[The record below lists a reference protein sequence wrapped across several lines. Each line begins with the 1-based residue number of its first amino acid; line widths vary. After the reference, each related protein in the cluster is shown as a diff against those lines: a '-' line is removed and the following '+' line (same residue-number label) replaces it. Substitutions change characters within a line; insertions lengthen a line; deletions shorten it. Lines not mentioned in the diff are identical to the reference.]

1 MLRVHA
7 QILFQV
13 QSYTERRNFWEIYLF
28 LSRWQL
34 HYQTH
39 VWVNRDPLY
48 IIKKSFSHWPY
59 GLLLLVLHEQ
69 HVTDIIPRTA
79 GDCIRHAK
87 CQQQSAINSVYCLV
101 LCTLAQRA
109 LIISLV
115 AQSCQICAVKREA
128 IICIFF
134 SLSSLCLH
142 CVSALAHEL
151 QTSLLIKSDQWRIVR
166 RQRRHELT
174 NLACQTQCKNRG
186 ADRSRAGVQKQ
197 GRVCHHQHQLCL
209 LYVCSHGQTTDGAP
223 SSVCCLM
230 VAVLLFHPYYPTY
243 NSNLPF

>member
-1 MLRVHA
+1 M
-7 QILFQV
+7 
-13 QSYTERRNFWEIYLF
+13 
-28 LSRWQL
+28 
-34 HYQTH
+34 
-39 VWVNRDPLY
+39 
-48 IIKKSFSHWPY
+48 IKESFSHWPY
-59 GLLLLVLHEQ
+59 GLLLVVLHEQ
-69 HVTDIIPRTA
+69 CVREIIPHTA
-79 GDCIRHAK
+79 GDHIKHAK

-101 LCTLAQRA
+101 LCTRAQRA

-134 SLSSLCLH
+134 SLSSFCLR
-142 CVSALAHEL
+142 CLSVLAHEL
-151 QTSLLIKSDQWRIVR
+151 QTSPLIKSDQWRIVR

-174 NLACQTQCKNRG
+174 NLACQPQCKKHG
-186 ADRSRAGVQKQ
+186 VGVQKQ
-197 GRVCHHQHQLCL
+197 GRVCLHQHQLCL

-223 SSVCCLM
+223 SQVCYLM

>member
-1 MLRVHA
+1 M
-7 QILFQV
+7 
-13 QSYTERRNFWEIYLF
+13 
-28 LSRWQL
+28 
-34 HYQTH
+34 
-39 VWVNRDPLY
+39 
-48 IIKKSFSHWPY
+48 
-59 GLLLLVLHEQ
+59 
-69 HVTDIIPRTA
+69 
-79 GDCIRHAK
+79 
-87 CQQQSAINSVYCLV
+87 YCLV

-134 SLSSLCLH
+134 SLSLPFVCAACLRWH
-142 CVSALAHEL
+142 MSCKHPPQSNQINEEF
-151 QTSLLIKSDQWRIVR
+151 VR
-166 RQRRHELT
+166 RQRCHELT

-186 ADRSRAGVQKQ
+186 ADGSRAGVQNQ
-197 GRVCHHQHQLCL
+197 GRVCLHQHQLCL

-243 NSNLPF
+243 NSNLLC